1 MSNYWIDRLDEQNTR
16 LQDKS
21 EEELTAIIIQLYK
34 SVLLGLK
41 ADIRKLYQDIQANNE
56 KGIVSISDLYKN
68 DYYYKLV
75 AKFNYEILKL
85 NGKEIEVYEK
95 SFLEMYKKE
104 QEILEQYAPKK
115 FTMGE
120 VSVDRPLE
128 VVNQL

>member
-21 EEELTAIIIQLYK
+21 EAELTAIIIKLYK
-34 SVLLGLK
+34 SALLGLK
-41 ADIRKLYQDIQANNE
+41 ADVRKLYQDIQANNQ
-56 KGIVSISDLYKN
+56 KGIISISDLYKN

-75 AKFNYEILKL
+75 AKLNNELLKL
-85 NGKEIEVYEK
+85 NEKEIEVYEK

-104 QEILEQYAPKK
+104 QEILTQYAPKQ

-120 VSVDRPLE
+120 VSAERPLE